1 MTAPAWHLI
10 TPEYPPETGGVAGY
24 AAVVAHALADA
35 GHCVHVSTR
44 GEAGTHADGPVTVHR
59 VGASFGRAGRRELA
73 ASLARSP
80 RPRRLFVQYTP
91 HGYGLKAM
99 NWPFACW
106 LRRHSAASG
115 DAVDLLFHEVA
126 YPWVRSP
133 LRHNLVAL
141 VNRLMART
149 LLPAA
154 TRVFATVPA
163 WEPLLRACGLPAT
176 TPVRVLPVPSTIP
189 HVADVVG
196 VASLRQALSAG
207 GPVVG
212 HFGTYGEGVGRLLG
226 PAAAALCRALPSLR
240 VVLIGRGNAAW
251 RARVAGRNPE
261 VAAQLVAA
269 DATTPDAISVA
280 LQACDL
286 LVQPYPDGVS
296 GRRTSVMAG
305 LASGVA
311 VVTNLGESTEPAW
324 ATSGLAVARDAALVT
339 TALDLLADPAR
350 RAALAAAG
358 RRYYDAHF
366 AVAHTVRALLGA
378 S

>member
-35 GHCVHVSTR
+35 GHRVHVSTR
-44 GEAGTHADGPVTVHR
+44 GPVGTHADGPVTVHR
-59 VGASFGRAGRRELA
+59 VGPSFGRAGRRELA
-73 ASLARSP
+73 ASLSQSS

-99 NWPFACW
+99 NWPFARW
-106 LRRHSAASG
+106 LRRHAAASG
-115 DAVDLLFHEVA
+115 DAVDLLFHEVT
-126 YPWVRSP
+126 YPWVRAP

-154 TRVFATVPA
+154 ARVFVTVPA
-163 WEPLLRACGLPAT
+163 WEALLRACGLPAT

-212 HFGTYGEGVGRLLG
+212 HFGTYGEGVGRLLE
-226 PAAAALCRALPSLR
+226 PAAVALCRALPSLR

-251 RARVAGRNPE
+251 RDRVAAKYAK
-261 VAAQLVAA
+261 VAPQLVAT
-269 DATTPDAISVA
+269 DATTPEGISRT

-296 GRRTSVMAG
+296 GRRTSVIAG
-305 LASGVA
+305 LANGVA
-311 VVTNLGESTEPAW
+311 VVTNLGASTEPAW
-324 ATSGLAVARDAALVT
+324 ARSGLAVARDAALVA